1 MFTLRLVHSSIHSLT
16 PATMYRATAQCLAW
30 KTFDW
35 IASSHSERNRGTDR
49 MAPLCIP
56 HLHARQSAVSLDEPR
71 DATTVRDEWGWQCL
85 VSELSRFV
93 GHTERRCLVDG
104 PPQDSNSQCD
114 KKITA
119 TPGHCTALLLTKC
132 DHSKKR
138 PNETK
143 MDYPTVF
150 IQHWRLLKYFEFDLC
165 CCCLCCY
172 FFPIPLSR
180 DCFPQ
185 QRRGRPL
192 LLSMFNAQESRG
204 CIIWYR
210 ILRGTEE
217 DTLSRFIA
225 TFA

>member
-1 MFTLRLVHSSIHSLT
+1 MNEVGNVWCQSYLGLLDTQNVGFWWMAHRRIRILSAIKN
-16 PATMYRATAQCLAW
+16 YRNTRPLHG
-30 KTFDW
+30 
-35 IASSHSERNRGTDR
+35 IA
-49 MAPLCIP
+49 
-56 HLHARQSAVSLDEPR
+56 
-71 DATTVRDEWGWQCL
+71 
-85 VSELSRFV
+85 
-93 GHTERRCLVDG
+93 
-104 PPQDSNSQCD
+104 
-114 KKITA
+114 
-119 TPGHCTALLLTKC
+119 TKC

-172 FFPIPLSR
+172 FFPIHLSR

>member
-16 PATMYRATAQCLAW
+16 PATMYRAATAQCLAW

-35 IASSHSERNRGTDR
+35 IASSYSERNRGTDR

-93 GHTERRCLVDG
+93 GHTERRFLVDG

-114 KKITA
+114 KKLPQHQATA
-119 TPGHCTALLLTKC
+119 RHCYLLSVTTV
-132 DHSKKR
+132 KR
-138 PNETK
+138 DCPNETK

-172 FFPIPLSR
+172 RCLTHKKAEGVLFDIGSCVVRRRIPFQDLL
-180 DCFPQ
+180 Q
-185 QRRGRPL
+185 L
-192 LLSMFNAQESRG
+192 LLKPAKDVNGVKM
-204 CIIWYR
+204 IYR
-210 ILRGTEE
+210 L
-217 DTLSRFIA
+217 
-225 TFA
+225 